1 MKIQKKNKLKLKK
14 KKILLFL
21 LALFLLY
28 TLWLSFNLLK
38 FKTYKDPAV
47 KISPLEVEGAYHMH
61 TTFSDGTKSLDEIAK
76 LASLASL
83 DFIILTDHGSPNI
96 ESYSSQ
102 DWKEGVLVLAGSE
115 LSVSRG
121 HLVGLDFKLPSHNFS
136 QNAEQAVYEIAKSG
150 GFSIIAHPYSKT
162 IWSWGEFVGYSGI
175 EIINADTMLRKDLFL
190 SLPFLPALLIKSEY
204 ALLKILDSPYRN
216 LRKWDEMSKL
226 YPVYGYF
233 SLDSHRLYRSLFGYL
248 HLHVLLKIPLSE
260 DFKTASKQ
268 VYEALRKGRFYN
280 SIHAAAHAHGFRFW
294 GEKDKK
300 MIPMGSTILFDSPVT
315 LHIKAP
321 FPFAREIHLIHNGNS
336 IFSSAEKSASYE
348 ATQPGTYR
356 VEVYLMASSP
366 LGKKIPWI
374 VSNPIFLREDK
385 K

>member
-1 MKIQKKNKLKLKK
+1 MKK

-28 TLWLSFNLLK
+28 TVWLSFNVLR

-47 KISPLEVEGAYHMH
+47 KASPLEVEGAYHMH
-61 TTFSDGTKSLDEIAK
+61 TTFSDGTKSLDEIVK

-83 DFIILTDHGSPNI
+83 DFIILTDHGSPNR

-102 DWKEGVLVLAGSE
+102 GWKEGVLVLAGSE

-121 HLVGLDFKLPSHNFS
+121 HLVALDFELPSSNFS
-136 QNAEQAVYEIAKSG
+136 PYAEQAVHEIAKSG

-162 IWSWGEFVGYSGI
+162 MWSWGEFVGYSGI

-204 ALLKILDSPYRN
+204 ALLKILDSPHRN

-233 SLDSHRLYRSLFGYL
+233 SLDSHRLYRPLFGYL
-248 HLHVLLKIPLSE
+248 RLHVLLEIPLSE

-294 GEKDKK
+294 GEKEQEV
-300 MIPMGSTILFDSPVT
+300 MPMGSTILSNSPVT

-321 FPFAREIHLIHNGNS
+321 FPFAREIHLIHNGKS
-336 IFSSAEKSASYE
+336 LFSSTEEKTSYKAS
-348 ATQPGTYR
+348 QPGTYR
-356 VEVYLMASSP
+356 VEVYLRARSP

-374 VSNPIFLREDK
+374 ISNPIFLREEKNDDYRF
-385 K
+385 

>member
-1 MKIQKKNKLKLKK
+1 LKK
-14 KKILLFL
+14 KKILLIL

-28 TLWLSFNLLK
+28 TLWLSFNLLR

-47 KISPLEVEGAYHMH
+47 KASPLEVEGVYHMH

-76 LASLASL
+76 LTSLASL

-102 DWKEGVLVLAGSE
+102 GWKEGVLVLAGSE

-121 HLVGLDFKLPSHNFS
+121 HLVALGFKLPSRRFS
-136 QNAEQAVYEIAKSG
+136 QNAEQAVYEIAKAG

-175 EIINADTMLRKDLFL
+175 EIINGDTMLRKDLFI
-190 SLPFLPALLIKSEY
+190 SLPHLPALWIKPDY
-204 ALLKILDSPYRN
+204 ALLKILDSPHRN

-233 SLDSHRLYRSLFGYL
+233 SLDAHRLYRPLLGYIR
-248 HLHVLLKIPLSE
+248 LHVLLEIPLSE
-260 DFKTASKQ
+260 DFETASKQ
-268 VYEALRKGRFYN
+268 VFEALRRGRFYN

-294 GEKDKK
+294 GEKEEKI
-300 MIPMGSTILFDSPVT
+300 MAMGSTVLLDSPVI
-315 LHIKAP
+315 LHTKAP
-321 FPFAREIHLIHNGNS
+321 FPFAREIHLIHNGKS
-336 IFSSAEKSASYE
+336 IFQSTEENSSYK
-348 ATQPGTYR
+348 ATHPGTYR
-356 VEVYLMASSP
+356 VEVYLKERSP
-366 LGKKIPWI
+366 MGKNIPWI